1 MKNWKKNSWRK
12 YPVKHIPEYPDKKEL
27 NKVLDKIGTFPP
39 LVFAGETR
47 HLKDQLA
54 DVVDGKAFL
63 LQGGDC
69 AESFAEFH
77 ADNIRDTFRVLLQM
91 AVVLTYGAKRP
102 VVKVGRLAG
111 QFAKPRSTPYENVDG
126 LELLLGKILSGGNI
140 MFPTFDRSIDS
151 VIPNG
156 GMVNSEDHTI
166 LVEGNYLILNK
177 VPWNR
182 LSAYWDFSIM
192 LKIPFEI
199 LEKRLMERWIANG
212 FDANQAALKAK
223 NNDLPNAMVIENNS
237 IKADYC
243 L

>member
-1 MKNWKKNSWRK
+1 MISQKNIITSILEVPLRQGRRFVAIVGPPASGKSTLANQLQKQISGSCVVPMDGFHLSNEQLK
-12 YPVKHIPEYPDKKEL
+12 
-27 NKVLDKIGTFPP
+27 KIGLSNRKGSP
-39 LVFAGETR
+39 
-47 HLKDQLA
+47 
-54 DVVDGKAFL
+54 
-63 LQGGDC
+63 
-69 AESFAEFH
+69 
-77 ADNIRDTFRVLLQM
+77 DTFD
-91 AVVLTYGAKRP
+91 
-102 VVKVGRLAG
+102 VG
-111 QFAKPRSTPYENVDG
+111 G
-126 LELLLGKILSGGNI
+126 LELIIAKILGGGNV

>member
-1 MKNWKKNSWRK
+1 MISQNNIISSILKVPLRK
-12 YPVKHIPEYPDKKEL
+12 GRRFVAIVGPPASGKSTLAKEL
-27 NKVLDKIGTFPP
+27 QIQIPGSCVVPMDGFHLSNEELKVMGLSDRKGSPETF
-39 LVFAGETR
+39 
-47 HLKDQLA
+47 
-54 DVVDGKAFL
+54 DVEGL
-63 LQGGDC
+63 
-69 AESFAEFH
+69 E
-77 ADNIRDTFRVLLQM
+77 
-91 AVVLTYGAKRP
+91 VVL
-102 VVKVGRLAG
+102 
-111 QFAKPRSTPYENVDG
+111 S
-126 LELLLGKILSGGNI
+126 KILSGGNV

>member
-1 MKNWKKNSWRK
+1 MISQNNIISSILKAPLKKGRRFVAIVGPPASGK
-12 YPVKHIPEYPDKKEL
+12 STLAKEL
-27 NKVLDKIGTFPP
+27 QRQIPSSCVVPMDGFHLSNEELKVLGLSERKGSAETF
-39 LVFAGETR
+39 
-47 HLKDQLA
+47 D
-54 DVVDGKAFL
+54 
-63 LQGGDC
+63 
-69 AESFAEFH
+69 
-77 ADNIRDTFRVLLQM
+77 
-91 AVVLTYGAKRP
+91 
-102 VVKVGRLAG
+102 
-111 QFAKPRSTPYENVDG
+111 VDG